1 MAVETHRS
9 LSVAENVAEA
19 AAKPRRFARN
29 LRRYLGQKR
38 SRLPFSSLTR
48 RIIILNLF
56 GLAILVSGILYL
68 NQFRAGLID
77 AKVQSLL
84 TQGEIIA
91 GAIAAS
97 STIDTDRVPV
107 DMGNLL
113 ELGAGQSLDLTD
125 DELSSLEFPIN
136 PEQAAPV
143 LQQLIKPTGTRARI
157 YNRDGVLTLDSD
169 TLYSRGQILR
179 YELPPPGDAELG
191 FLADSWRRLR
201 LWLWRRDLPLYRDIG
216 GENGKAYPE
225 VASAL
230 TGTPVPIVRVN
241 EKGGLVV
248 SVAVPIQ
255 RMRAVLG
262 ALLLSTKGGDI
273 DQIVAAERWEI
284 VRVSLFAIAVTV
296 LLSVLLARTIA
307 GPMHRLSEAA
317 KQVRRSVKV
326 RTEIPDFTHRS
337 DEIGDLSGALRAM
350 TASLYRRIDA
360 IESFAADVSHELK
373 NPLTSLRS
381 AAETLPLARKKEE
394 RESLV
399 EIIQH
404 DVRRLDRLITD
415 VSDASRLDAE
425 LAREDAEPVDMEE
438 LLTTIIPIFT
448 DAHRTKKSDKPRIV
462 LDIAPT
468 RQGSKG
474 YMVLGHDSRL
484 GQVMTN
490 LLDNAISFSPKRGR
504 VMVHARRVR
513 NEIEI
518 AVEDEGPGIPP
529 ENLDKVFDRFYTDRP
544 EDEDF
549 GQNSGLGLHISRQI
563 IIAHGGRIWAENRSP
578 APGSRRR
585 ARDGKPLGARL
596 VIRLPAA

>member
-19 AAKPRRFARN
+19 AAKPRRFARV

-38 SRLPFSSLTR
+38 TRLPFSSLTR

-107 DMGNLL
+107 DLGNVL
-113 ELGAGQSLDLTD
+113 ELGAGQSLDLSD
-125 DELSSLEFPIN
+125 DELSTLEFPIN

-179 YELPPPGDAELG
+179 YQLPPPGAEESG
-191 FLADSWRRLR
+191 FFADSWRRLR

-360 IESFAADVSHELK
+360 IESFAADVAHELK

-404 DVRRLDRLITD
+404 DVRRLDRLISD

-425 LAREDAEPVDMEE
+425 LAREDAEPVDMED
-438 LLTTIIPIFT
+438 LLRTIIPIFT
-448 DAHRTKKSDKPRIV
+448 DAHRTRKSDKPRIV
-462 LDIAPT
+462 LDITPAPQ
-468 RQGSKG
+468 RSSG

-484 GQVMTN
+484 GQVVTN
-490 LLDNAISFSPKRGR
+490 LLDNAISFCPKRGR
-504 VMVHARRVR
+504 VTVRARRVR

-518 AVEDEGPGIPP
+518 AIEDDGPGIPP
-529 ENLDKVFDRFYTDRP
+529 DNLEKIFDRFYTDRP
-544 EDEDF
+544 GDEVF
-549 GQNSGLGLHISRQI
+549 GQNSGLGLHITRQI

-578 APGSRRR
+578 APGSRRK
-585 ARDGKPLGARL
+585 ARNGKSLGARL